1 VVELAQKDKRFMKNI
16 SAGKAQER
24 LPLLL
29 EEIAASH
36 EPIQITGDSFNG
48 VLIAE
53 EDWRSLQETVYLLSI
68 PGMRDSIREGLGTPF
83 DECSTELTW

>member
-1 VVELAQKDKRFMKNI
+1 MKNI
-16 SAGKAQER
+16 TAGNAQKR

-29 EEIAASH
+29 EEIATSH
-36 EPIQITGDSFNG
+36 EPIQITSDSFNG

-68 PGMRDSIREGLGTPF
+68 PGMRASIREGLRTPP

>member
-1 VVELAQKDKRFMKNI
+1 MKNI
-16 SAGKAQER
+16 TAGNAQER
-24 LPLLL
+24 LPLFL
-29 EEIAASH
+29 EEIATSH
-36 EPIQITGDSFNG
+36 EPIHIMGDSFNG

-68 PGMRDSIREGLGTPF
+68 PGMRDSIREGLNTPP